1 MIYFEIIDF
10 EFLILFSIIFLINII
25 IINYRFTI
33 AKYFKIIDVPN
44 ERKIHK
50 DPTPLTGGISYF
62 LTLLIILIY
71 IFFKSQVNIEKFIS
85 LISIYT
91 VFFFIGFFDDIKSLS
106 VKLRTFLIIT
116 SLILLIIFDKDF
128 VIYNLNF
135 KSFNSIYNL
144 SYFSS
149 LFTLFCVFALY
160 NALNFIDGHNGSAT
174 SIILF
179 WSIYLFMQNP
189 NILYLIIILI
199 SFLIFLYNLSGK
211 LFLGN
216 SGTSLISIFFSLSV
230 INEHNIGII
239 YADEILL
246 LLLFPGIDMIR
257 VTTQRLFNKKKIYNP
272 DKTHFHHYLISSNT
286 RYVWQIILILTMYPV
301 ILFSFIENLI
311 FILCLSIFTYI
322 FIFLYIKKN
331 NS

>member
-1 MIYFEIIDF
+1 MMYFKLIDF
-10 EFLILFSIIFLINII
+10 EFLILFSIIFLINLMIV
-25 IINYRFTI
+25 NYRFTI
-33 AKYFKIIDVPN
+33 ANYFKIIDVPN

-62 LTLLIILIY
+62 LTILILLIY
-71 IFFKSQVNIEKFIS
+71 IFFKNQLNIEKLIS

-91 VFFFIGFFDDIKSLS
+91 IFFFIGFFDDIKSLS
-106 VKLRTFLIIT
+106 AKLRTFLVIT
-116 SLILLIIFDKDF
+116 SLILLIVFDKDF

-144 SYFSS
+144 NYFSP
-149 LFTLFCVFALY
+149 LFTLFCIFALY

-179 WSIYLFMQNP
+179 WSIYLFMKHP
-189 NILYLIIILI
+189 NILYLVIILI
-199 SFLIFLYNLSGK
+199 SLLIFLYNLSGK

-257 VTTQRLFNKKKIYNP
+257 VTYNP
-272 DKTHFHHYLISSNT
+272 DKTHFHHYLISSNS
-286 RYVWQIILILTMYPV
+286 RYVWQIILILTMYPL

-311 FILCLSIFTYI
+311 FILLLSISTYI
-322 FIFLYIKKN
+322 FVFLYIKKN

>member
-1 MIYFEIIDF
+1 MMYFEIIDF

-106 VKLRTFLIIT
+106 AKLRTFLVIT
-116 SLILLIIFDKDF
+116 SLMILIIVDKDF
-128 VIYNLNF
+128 IIYNLIF

-179 WSIYLFMQNP
+179 WSIYLFMKNP
-189 NILYLIIILI
+189 N
-199 SFLIFLYNLSGK
+199 
-211 LFLGN
+211 
-216 SGTSLISIFFSLSV
+216 
-230 INEHNIGII
+230 
-239 YADEILL
+239 
-246 LLLFPGIDMIR
+246 
-257 VTTQRLFNKKKIYNP
+257 
-272 DKTHFHHYLISSNT
+272 
-286 RYVWQIILILTMYPV
+286 MY
-301 ILFSFIENLI
+301 
-311 FILCLSIFTYI
+311 YI
-322 FIFLYIKKN
+322 
-331 NS
+331 

>member
-1 MIYFEIIDF
+1 MYFELIDF
-10 EFLILFSIIFLINII
+10 EFLILFSIICLINIMI
-25 IINYRFTI
+25 VNYRFTI
-33 AKYFKIIDVPN
+33 ANYFKIIDVPN

-62 LTLLIILIY
+62 LTILILLIY
-71 IFFKSQVNIEKFIS
+71 FFFKNQLNIEKLIS

-91 VFFFIGFFDDIKSLS
+91 IFFFIGFFDDIKSLS
-106 VKLRTFLIIT
+106 AKLRTFLVIT
-116 SLILLIIFDKDF
+116 SLILFIIFDKDF
-128 VIYNLNF
+128 IIYDLNF
-135 KSFNSIYNL
+135 KSFNSIYTLN
-144 SYFSS
+144 YFSL
-149 LFTLFCVFALY
+149 LFTLFCIFALY

-179 WSIYLFMQNP
+179 WSIYLFMKHP
-189 NILYLIIILI
+189 NILYLVIILI
-199 SFLIFLYNLSGK
+199 SLLIFLYNLSGK

-216 SGTSLISIFFSLSV
+216 SGTSLISIFFGLSV

-246 LLLFPGIDMIR
+246 MLLFPGIDMIR
-257 VTTQRLFNKKKIYNP
+257 VTAQRLLNKKKVYNP
-272 DKTHFHHYLISSNT
+272 DKTHFHHYLISSNS
-286 RYVWQIILILTMYPV
+286 RYVWQIILILTMYPI

-311 FILCLSIFTYI
+311 FILLLSIGTYI
-322 FIFLYIKKN
+322 FVFLYIKKN